1 MKPGLLRR
9 GMNFWPPF
17 LFSGVRV
24 RHIADDWGEATAEM
38 RLGRLNRN
46 YVGTHFGGSL
56 YAMTDPFYALLR
68 MYRLG
73 DRYLVW
79 DPSASI
85 DYVAP
90 GRGTVRAHF
99 VLPAARVSEIAAEAA
114 AGEKVLP
121 RFDVDVVHAADDR
134 LVARVR
140 RTLYVRLKPR
150 HRPATDPQAGP

>member
-24 RHIADDWGEATAEM
+24 RHISEDWGEATAEM

-56 YAMTDPFYALLR
+56 YAMTDPFFALLL
-68 MYRLG
+68 MHRLG
-73 DRYLVW
+73 ERYLVW
-79 DPSASI
+79 DKAAHI
-85 DYVAP
+85 DYIAP

-99 VLPAARVSEIAAEAA
+99 VLPQARVDEIVAA
-114 AGEKVLP
+114 AAGGEKVLP
-121 RFDVDVVHAADDR
+121 VFDVNVVHTADES

-150 HRPATDPQAGP
+150 HRPGGQP

>member
-1 MKPGLLRR
+1 
-9 GMNFWPPF
+9 MNSWPLF
-17 LFSGVRV
+17 LFAGVRV
-24 RHIADDWGEATAEM
+24 RHIAEDWSEATAEM

-56 YAMTDPFYALLR
+56 YAMTDPFYAILL
-68 MYRLG
+68 MHRLG
-73 DRYLVW
+73 ERYLVW
-79 DPSASI
+79 DQSASI

-99 VLPAARVSEIAAEAA
+99 VLPAARVAEIEAA
-114 AGEKVLP
+114 AAGGEKVLP
-121 RFDVDVVHAADDR
+121 RFDVDVVHAADAS

-150 HRPATDPQAGP
+150 HRPADAKAAA